1 MYITDILFVFFRCCR
16 QYQSRATQTSP
27 LQKKKTKKL
36 KTTMASR
43 RKPPSKLTRK
53 MSLFFGLPFQPNH
66 VTSEKKASRVLG
78 VVFFTFVICWAP
90 FFMMNLVLVVCGESC
105 SLPMFLVDLALW
117 LGYTSSTIN
126 PIIYTVFNL
135 KFRRSFVKLLL
146 CNGRIEANTE
156 SEIIGSELKLRFLPD
171 PIMMDGSSLAVSQ
184 L

>member
-1 MYITDILFVFFRCCR
+1 
-16 QYQSRATQTSP
+16 
-27 LQKKKTKKL
+27 
-36 KTTMASR
+36 
-43 RKPPSKLTRK
+43 

-90 FFMMNLVLVVCGESC
+90 FFMMNLVLVVCGDS
-105 SLPMFLVDLALW
+105 SLPMFLIDLALW

-171 PIMMDGSSLAVSQ
+171 QIMMDGSKQDSSLAVSQ